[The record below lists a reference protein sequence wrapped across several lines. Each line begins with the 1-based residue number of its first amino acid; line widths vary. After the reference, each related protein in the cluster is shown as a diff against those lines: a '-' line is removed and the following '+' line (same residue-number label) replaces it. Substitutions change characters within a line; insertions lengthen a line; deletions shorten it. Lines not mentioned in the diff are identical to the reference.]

1 MTCPIRAWHFTNCT
15 LRNGDPIPPIGE
27 WLEWTGPIAMCRLGL
42 HASRHPFDALQYAP
56 GSILHRVEC
65 EDVVEEQDDKL
76 VCRRRKILH
85 SVDCEKLLRRFAK
98 DEALSVIHL
107 WDAPQ
112 IVLDYLCSDTED
124 LREAAWAAAWAA
136 AWEAAWAASCAAARE
151 AAWEAARAATRA
163 ATWEATRE
171 ATRAA
176 TWEAARAA
184 TWEAARAATWAA
196 SRAAARVAA
205 WAASWEEFSQRIV
218 AAFPEEAQP

>member
-1 MTCPIRAWHFTNCT
+1 MIVRAWHFTNCT

-27 WLEWTGPIAMCRLGL
+27 WLEWTGPVVMCKSGL
-42 HASRHPFDALQYAP
+42 HASRHPFDALYYAP

-85 SVDCEKLLRRFAK
+85 SVDCERVLKRFAK
-98 DEALSVIHL
+98 DQALSVVHL

-124 LREAAWAAAWAA
+124 LREAAWAA
-136 AWEAAWAASCAAARE
+136 S
-151 AAWEAARAATRA
+151 RAATMEATRA
-163 ATWEATRE
+163 ATRE

-196 SRAAARVAA
+196 TRAAT
-205 WAASWEEFSQRIV
+205 WAATWEATRAATWAATWEAARAEFNQRIV

>member
-1 MTCPIRAWHFTNCT
+1 MTDPIRAWHFTNCT

-27 WLEWTGPIAMCRLGL
+27 WLEWTGPVVMCKSGL

-151 AAWEAARAATRA
+151 AAMAAARAAAMA
-163 ATWEATRE
+163 AARE
-171 ATRAA
+171 DAMAA
-176 TWEAARAA
+176 AWEAAMAA
-184 TWEAARAATWAA
+184 AREAAR
-196 SRAAARVAA
+196 
-205 WAASWEEFSQRIV
+205 EEFNQRIV